1 MSNHQILNP
10 ANHGDLRVHTG
21 AGAQFGDAVMACLT
35 VPLEFRAVQGHYP
48 IVFRRD
54 AASGQFSALAMFGFD
69 NGENLFLDGD
79 RWEARY
85 RPLAMAIQPF
95 LIGRPPEGS
104 DTPQVHIDMAHP
116 RVAHDGEGTRLFDED
131 ARPTP
136 YLETIAGRLGDLDH
150 GYRQYPAFF
159 AALERHDLLEPFTL
173 DVPLDNGARHSLVG
187 YHVIAEE
194 RLAALDGG
202 ALGELQL
209 EGHLLPIFMAVA
221 SLGRFADLVARKNAR
236 VALG

>member
-1 MSNHQILNP
+1 MTDHQILTP

-21 AGAQFGDAVMACLT
+21 AGAQFGDAVMASLI
-35 VPLEFRAVQGHYP
+35 VPLEFRAVQAHYP

-54 AASGQFSALAMFGFD
+54 AASGRFAALALFGFD

-79 RWEARY
+79 RWDARY

-95 LIGRPPEGS
+95 LIGRPPAGS
-104 DTPQVHIDMAHP
+104 DTPQVHVDMAHP
-116 RVAHDGEGTRLFDED
+116 RIAHGQDGSALFDQNG
-131 ARPTP
+131 RPTP
-136 YLETIAGRLGDLDH
+136 LLEAAAGKVGDLDH
-150 GYRQYPAFF
+150 GYRQCPAFF

-187 YHVIAEE
+187 YHVIAED

-236 VALG
+236 IALG